1 MNNGRYYWLKL
12 RENFFDED
20 TIAWLEEQENG
31 KDYVLFYLKL
41 CLKSLNTD
49 GCLIRRVGDML
60 IPYEV
65 RKLAEMTNTDFDTA
79 VVALELLKKIGL
91 VEVLE
96 SGEIYMTKL
105 FEMVGSEAA
114 NGNAQRQRRFRERKK
129 KEALQAPVTDGVTKS
144 NTEIRDKSIE
154 IEIEIDKEIDIDK
167 DKEKA
172 AATKSD
178 DIDKEFENLWSL
190 YPRKQGKANAL
201 KAYRKARK
209 GKPEV
214 YKTVEDGIK
223 RYISYLE
230 KKKTKPE
237 YIKQGSTWFNQRCWE
252 DDYSTGGYGND
263 GTYKGLDK
271 ASRWGKVGQEF

>member
-105 FEMVGSEAA
+105 FDMVGSEAA

-154 IEIEIDKEIDIDK
+154 IEIDKEIDK

-190 YPRKQGKANAL
+190 YPRKQGQANAL

>member
-105 FEMVGSEAA
+105 FDMVGSEAA

-154 IEIEIDKEIDIDK
+154 IEIDKEIDK

-190 YPRKQGKANAL
+190 YPRKQGQANAL

-252 DDYSTGGYGND
+252 DDYSTGCYGND